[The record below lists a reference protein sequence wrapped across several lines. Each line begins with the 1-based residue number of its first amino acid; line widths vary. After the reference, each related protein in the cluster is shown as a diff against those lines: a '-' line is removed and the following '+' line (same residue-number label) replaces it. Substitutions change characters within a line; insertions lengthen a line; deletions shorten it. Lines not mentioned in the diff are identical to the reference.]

1 VSLDARLRQ
10 AASLLPYPE
19 RVDTAALAVR
29 DNERELRYELTR
41 NGEVLGFILYRR
53 EPERGRVVLV
63 HTDIDP
69 AYEGQGLGSVL
80 VKGAL
85 DDLRERGLRAVP
97 YCPFVLAYL
106 RRHPEDA

>member
-1 VSLDARLRQ
+1 M
-10 AASLLPYPE
+10 
-19 RVDTAALAVR
+19 DTTALVVR
-29 DNERELRYELTR
+29 DNEQQLRYELTR
-41 NGEVLGFILYRR
+41 DGKVLGFIQYRR
-53 EPERGRVVLV
+53 EPERSRVVLV

-85 DDLRERGLRAVP
+85 DDLRARGVRAVP
-97 YCPFVLAYL
+97 YCPFVREYL